1 MKDNFGKVIYVCFTV
16 QFVYSNTQKKFD
28 MSTLNN
34 FPKIHFGIL
43 NFIFQ
48 KTFLHYKFI
57 YILNMNKINNH
68 FSSILMH
75 INHLLH

>member
-1 MKDNFGKVIYVCFTV
+1 
-16 QFVYSNTQKKFD
+16 
-28 MSTLNN
+28 MSKLNN

-43 NFIFQ
+43 KFIFQ
-48 KTFLHYKFI
+48 KQILHYKII

-75 INHLLH
+75 INHLLHLFYFIFHVPLHELFLTKV